1 MRKKRILLI
10 DDERDLSLLLKLNLE
25 RTGVYEVM
33 AQNQPTQALDSA
45 KRFKPDLILLDIV
58 MPGVS
63 GFEVA
68 AQVRAHEELK
78 RIPIVFL
85 TASLRE
91 QNKELDESPFHNYP
105 IILKPATPEQIIA
118 CIEQQ
123 LI

>member
-33 AQNQPTQALDSA
+33 VQNQPTQALDSA
-45 KRFKPDLILLDIV
+45 KRFKPDLILLDVI
-58 MPGVS
+58 MPQVS
-63 GFEVA
+63 GLEVA

-78 RIPIVFL
+78 RIPIIFL
-85 TASLRE
+85 TASLRKQDE
-91 QNKELDESPFHNYP
+91 ELDESPFHDCP
-105 IILKPATPEQIIA
+105 IILKPATPAQVIA